1 MLKQNSEL
9 RAQAREALRGKWPM
23 AAVAALIYS
32 AIAGGLSSIP
42 FIGWIGSLLVGLPVA
57 YGFAVLML
65 GVFRGAEEVDLG
77 VLFAGFQEY
86 SRILSTKLLQA
97 VYTFLVQCFCGIL
110 FGDIFIFHN
119 CNSLIVD
126 VESIGE
132 VDLLFTLRRNGETGH
147 ADVNLTAGNNRR
159 DDSVE
164 LEVLVLIFETEL
176 FSDCLAQL
184 NFEANHFV
192 TFEIFEWWIVGRKT
206 DYEFAVVEQ
215 GIVCRF
221 SVGVFGF
228 VVRRATEQANRR
240 DQGEEHSNYAKFLHC
255 CSHNVP
261 FVLETYLVYS

>member
-97 VYTFLVQCFCGIL
+97 VYTFLWSLLLLIPGIIKYYSYGMTDYILKDEPGLCNNAAIERSMAMMEGNKMKL
-110 FGDIFIFHN
+110 FLLDLSFIGWAIL
-119 CNSLIVD
+119 C
-126 VESIGE
+126 
-132 VDLLFTLRRNGETGH
+132 LFT
-147 ADVNLTAGNNRR
+147 
-159 DDSVE
+159 
-164 LEVLVLIFETEL
+164 
-176 FSDCLAQL
+176 
-184 NFEANHFV
+184 
-192 TFEIFEWWIVGRKT
+192 
-206 DYEFAVVEQ
+206 
-215 GIVCRF
+215 
-221 SVGVFGF
+221 FGLGF
-228 VVRRATEQANRR
+228 
-240 DQGEEHSNYAKFLHC
+240 
-255 CSHNVP
+255 
-261 FVLETYLVYS
+261 FVLQPYMQVARAAFYEDLKAQQGGFNINVEVNIES

>member
-97 VYTFLVQCFCGIL
+97 VYGMTDYILKDEPELCNNAAIERSMAMMEGNKMKLFLLDLSFIGWAILCLFTFGIGFFVLQPYVQVSHAAFYEDLKAQQGGIN
-110 FGDIFIFHN
+110 IN
-119 CNSLIVD
+119 VEVT
-126 VESIGE
+126 VES
-132 VDLLFTLRRNGETGH
+132 
-147 ADVNLTAGNNRR
+147 
-159 DDSVE
+159 
-164 LEVLVLIFETEL
+164 
-176 FSDCLAQL
+176 
-184 NFEANHFV
+184 
-192 TFEIFEWWIVGRKT
+192 
-206 DYEFAVVEQ
+206 
-215 GIVCRF
+215 
-221 SVGVFGF
+221 
-228 VVRRATEQANRR
+228 
-240 DQGEEHSNYAKFLHC
+240 
-255 CSHNVP
+255 
-261 FVLETYLVYS
+261 

>member
-97 VYTFLVQCFCGIL
+97 VYTFLWSLLLLIPGIIKYYSYGMTDYILKDEPELCNNAAIERSMAMMMEGNKMKL
-110 FGDIFIFHN
+110 FLLDLSFIGWAIL
-119 CNSLIVD
+119 C
-126 VESIGE
+126 
-132 VDLLFTLRRNGETGH
+132 LFT
-147 ADVNLTAGNNRR
+147 
-159 DDSVE
+159 
-164 LEVLVLIFETEL
+164 
-176 FSDCLAQL
+176 
-184 NFEANHFV
+184 
-192 TFEIFEWWIVGRKT
+192 
-206 DYEFAVVEQ
+206 
-215 GIVCRF
+215 
-221 SVGVFGF
+221 FGLGF
-228 VVRRATEQANRR
+228 
-240 DQGEEHSNYAKFLHC
+240 
-255 CSHNVP
+255 
-261 FVLETYLVYS
+261 FVLQPYMQVARAAFYEDLKAQQGGFNINVEVNIES

>member
-97 VYTFLVQCFCGIL
+97 VYTFLWSLLLLIPGIIKHYSYGMTDYILKDEPELCDNAAIERSMAMMEGNKMKL
-110 FGDIFIFHN
+110 FLLDLSFIGWAIL
-119 CNSLIVD
+119 C
-126 VESIGE
+126 
-132 VDLLFTLRRNGETGH
+132 LFT
-147 ADVNLTAGNNRR
+147 
-159 DDSVE
+159 
-164 LEVLVLIFETEL
+164 
-176 FSDCLAQL
+176 
-184 NFEANHFV
+184 
-192 TFEIFEWWIVGRKT
+192 
-206 DYEFAVVEQ
+206 
-215 GIVCRF
+215 
-221 SVGVFGF
+221 FGLGF
-228 VVRRATEQANRR
+228 
-240 DQGEEHSNYAKFLHC
+240 
-255 CSHNVP
+255 
-261 FVLETYLVYS
+261 FVLQPYMQVARAAFYEDLKAQQGGFNINVEVNIES